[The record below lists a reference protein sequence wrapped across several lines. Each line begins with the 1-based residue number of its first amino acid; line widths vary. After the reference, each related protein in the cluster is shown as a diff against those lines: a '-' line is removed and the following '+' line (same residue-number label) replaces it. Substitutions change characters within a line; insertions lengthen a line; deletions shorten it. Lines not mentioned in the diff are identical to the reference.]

1 MKFLSNKR
9 PLHMWS
15 ISILL
20 MLLIPTPLAIAAEPI
35 ISTTWTVA
43 NGAST
48 PTLVIVGFGFDPAN
62 DKFDFTVDV
71 GTTGLAYDS
80 VAFVDSTHM
89 RFTFHKIAKAGIITI
104 QANSSAFLPVAT
116 SASNTISIVVPVPL
130 TPQSIS
136 FTTPTAMTV
145 KSLDQIP
152 KVTAT
157 SGLSVLLSS
166 NTPSVCTIDFLK
178 IHAVAAGTCSITA
191 TQIGNSIVAPALA
204 VTKNFT
210 ISALPSVT
218 PIPTSKPEDVVS
230 NLGSAS
236 YDPKNANTTYVS
248 VLVADETADPKTVTL
263 VKLFIPAGAT
273 QAPVVFLIS
282 AFSSPAETTAGYFVA
297 RIKSSTAQGTSIS
310 RFKKS
315 IEINIPAGAKNGI
328 PFWSFDGLI
337 WHKLKQIETE
347 VMPSNLHLGY
357 FVEKDGRVAIFTDY
371 LMLFGFRQN
380 QAILAISPLPLTIK
394 PKIQTQLVST
404 GGSGH
409 GSVTFFSRT
418 STVCSITPSGLLVG
432 KLEGKCTVTAR
443 KASSGIFADAISSS
457 VSVFIQHESIAP
469 GHPADDPNHSTLCQE
484 ISYSLLKS
492 STLIFVNLCPK
503 DAKETATLVVG
514 TKLKSGKWS
523 YKVVAKQNLGSEG
536 VTVFKLNS
544 VLKIGQIVRVMAEGK
559 LQIAVTIKGK

>member
-1 MKFLSNKR
+1 
-9 PLHMWS
+9 
-15 ISILL
+15 
-20 MLLIPTPLAIAAEPI
+20 MLLILTPSAVAAEPI
-35 ISTTWTVA
+35 ISTTWTIA
-43 NGAST
+43 NGASS
-48 PTLVIVGFGFDPAN
+48 PTLLIVGVGFDSAN

-80 VAFVDSTHM
+80 VAFVDGSHM
-89 RFTFHKIAKAGIITI
+89 RFTFHKIAKTGIITI
-104 QANSSAFLPVAT
+104 QANSSAFFPVAT
-116 SASNTISIVVPVPL
+116 SASNTISIAVPAPL
-130 TPQSIS
+130 APQSIS
-136 FTTPTAMTV
+136 FTTPAAMTV

-152 KVTAT
+152 KATAS

-178 IHAVAAGTCSITA
+178 IHAVAAGICSITA
-191 TQIGNSIVAPALA
+191 TQIGNSVVAPALA
-204 VTKNFT
+204 VTKIFAV
-210 ISALPSVT
+210 SALPSVT
-218 PIPTSKPEDVVS
+218 PIPPGVPDEVVT

-236 YDPKNANTTYVS
+236 YDPKNASTTYVS
-248 VLVADETADPKTVTL
+248 VLVAGETADPKTATF

-273 QAPVVFLIS
+273 EAPVVFLIS
-282 AFSSPAETTAGYFVA
+282 AFSSDAETATGYFVV
-297 RIKSSTAQGTSIS
+297 RIKSSTAVGTSIS

-315 IEINIPAGAKNGI
+315 IEINIPAGAIEGI
-328 PFWSFDGLI
+328 PFWSFDGFI
-337 WHKLKQIETE
+337 WHKLNQIKTE
-347 VMPSNLHLGY
+347 VMPSNLHAAY
-357 FVEKDGRVAIFTDY
+357 FVEKDGRIAIFTDY

-380 QAILAISPLPLTIK
+380 QSILAISPPPLTIK

-409 GSVTFFSRT
+409 GPVTFFSRT

-432 KLEGKCTVTAR
+432 KSEGKCTVAAR

-492 STLIFVNLCPK
+492 STLIFVNLCPE

-514 TKLKSGKWS
+514 TKSKSGKWS
-523 YKVVAKQNLGSEG
+523 YKVVAKQNLDSKGM
-536 VTVFKLNS
+536 TIFKLNS

-559 LQIAVTIKGK
+559 LQIAVTIRGK